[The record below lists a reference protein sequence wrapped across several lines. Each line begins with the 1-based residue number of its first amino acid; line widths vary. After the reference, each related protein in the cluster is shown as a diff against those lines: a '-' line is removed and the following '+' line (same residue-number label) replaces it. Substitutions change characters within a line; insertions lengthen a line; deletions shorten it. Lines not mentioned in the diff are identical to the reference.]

1 MAYARFLPNYD
12 ASFSLN
18 EGLRPRLHRRC
29 QGTKAVPEAKTLGE
43 LTKRAWELE
52 VQVMIEDPDTLAEN
66 IDYSGLLTGLE

>member
-29 QGTKAVPEAKTLGE
+29 QGRRKFSEAKTLGE
-43 LTKRAWELE
+43 LAKRARELE

-66 IDYSGLLTGLE
+66 TDYSGLLTGLE